1 LINTEG
7 PGEDFFADKMTWK
20 LLDKKGTK
28 VELDFDNG
36 IEGIYTGQ
44 TRNTIQTL
52 DIKSIE
58 NGITRQTIGKERL
71 TPQKHI
77 SETYVD
83 GRNNKINYKITS
95 IASIKYGLLHL

>member
-28 VELDFDNG
+28 VELDFDTNG

-58 NGITRQTIGKERL
+58 NGITRQTIGKEKIDTLKTYIGNIRGW
-71 TPQKHI
+71 T
-77 SETYVD
+77 ET
-83 GRNNKINYKITS
+83 
-95 IASIKYGLLHL
+95 IKLIKK